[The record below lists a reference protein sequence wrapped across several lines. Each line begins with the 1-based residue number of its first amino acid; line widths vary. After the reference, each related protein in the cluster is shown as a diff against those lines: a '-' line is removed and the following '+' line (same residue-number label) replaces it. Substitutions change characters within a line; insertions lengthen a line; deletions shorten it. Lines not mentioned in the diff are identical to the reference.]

1 MNKNL
6 ELKSINELLDKN
18 FFIPA
23 YQRGY
28 RWTSRQVEDLL
39 EDLLEFSFSK
49 KDDDFYCLQPIV
61 VLSEKYDNDKVRY
74 RVVDGQQRLTTLFL
88 IFKLF
93 NEIEFKRPKKNY
105 NILFETRNEGNNSS
119 TKFLKELNI
128 EQDINN
134 TNIDFYYLSNNYQ
147 VLLKWF
153 DNKLELESD
162 FIQKIYPMLIN
173 DVKVI
178 WYEIENE
185 NEIDVFTR
193 LNIGKIPLTNAELIK
208 ALFLININKKY
219 ENEKILLSSQWD
231 EIEYKLQED
240 QFFSFINSDSF
251 IKPTRIEYIFDLI
264 AAKNS
269 VEIENLQ
276 NNDEKKNYYIFNKLI
291 KDETTS
297 KKYWDEVKKY
307 FRIFNELYSDNRYY
321 HMVGFLVHNR
331 VKIENIVEA
340 FISNSKKG
348 FINYLKNEIKKVVT
362 TNKKEI
368 HELTYENDYKLI
380 NKILFLFN
388 VISTMNGRFSRYP
401 FNLHKVEKWSLEHI
415 HAQNSENIKNDED
428 KKELLTSQIEYIED
442 TDLKEKILSLIAK
455 VKIDDE
461 EFTNVQN
468 QVFEIYSD
476 DIGIHTI
483 DNLALLGRD
492 DNASLNNS
500 IFPAKRDKIKQLDKN
515 GSFVPIGTKNVFL
528 KYYSNDVKETLTWN
542 RKDRESYFNELLNV
556 LNDYMGEN

>member
-1 MNKNL
+1 
-6 ELKSINELLDKN
+6 
-18 FFIPA
+18 
-23 YQRGY
+23 
-28 RWTSRQVEDLL
+28 
-39 EDLLEFSFSK
+39 
-49 KDDDFYCLQPIV
+49 
-61 VLSEKYDNDKVRY
+61 
-74 RVVDGQQRLTTLFL
+74 
-88 IFKLF
+88 
-93 NEIEFKRPKKNY
+93 
-105 NILFETRNEGNNSS
+105 
-119 TKFLKELNI
+119 
-128 EQDINN
+128 
-134 TNIDFYYLSNNYQ
+134 
-147 VLLKWF
+147 
-153 DNKLELESD
+153 
-162 FIQKIYPMLIN
+162 
-173 DVKVI
+173 
-178 WYEIENE
+178 
-185 NEIDVFTR
+185 
-193 LNIGKIPLTNAELIK
+193 
-208 ALFLININKKY
+208 
-219 ENEKILLSSQWD
+219 
-231 EIEYKLQED
+231 
-240 QFFSFINSDSF
+240 
-251 IKPTRIEYIFDLI
+251 
-264 AAKNS
+264 
-269 VEIENLQ
+269 
-276 NNDEKKNYYIFNKLI
+276 
-291 KDETTS
+291 
-297 KKYWDEVKKY
+297 
-307 FRIFNELYSDNRYY
+307 
-321 HMVGFLVHNR
+321 MVGFLVHNR